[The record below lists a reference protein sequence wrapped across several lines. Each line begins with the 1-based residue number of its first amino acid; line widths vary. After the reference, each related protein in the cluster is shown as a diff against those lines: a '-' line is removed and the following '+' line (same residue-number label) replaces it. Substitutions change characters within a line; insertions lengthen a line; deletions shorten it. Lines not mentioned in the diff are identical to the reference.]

1 VKKKEVS
8 NSTAGNNKTQQYS
21 NDARELSNSRTWI
34 DFLDKESLSLYPGK
48 DDWRQRLIYTMLK
61 WSEKA
66 TSLELMQFCLEYKI
80 PRTTL
85 NEWVN
90 KYPEVKEAYSNI
102 KLIIACHRRVGTM
115 NKKLDGA
122 YAYKDMHIYDPEWHA
137 INKYHSDM
145 KKDEEKQSHT
155 FIINNTKP
163 RIISKEEMKSSEE
176 DNDDASIL

>member
-1 VKKKEVS
+1 MVKKDAS
-8 NSTAGNNKTQQYS
+8 GGNKTQQYS
-21 NDARELSNSRTWI
+21 NDPRELSNSRTWI
-34 DFLDKESLSLYPGK
+34 DFLDKETLSLYPGK

-61 WSEKA
+61 WSEKP
-66 TSLELMQFCLEYKI
+66 TSLELMQFCMEYKI

-85 NEWVN
+85 KEWVN
-90 KYPEVKEAYSNI
+90 KYPEVKEAYDNI

-145 KKDEEKQSHT
+145 RKDEEKQAHT
-155 FIINNTKP
+155 FIISNEKP
-163 RIISKEEMKSSEE
+163 RIVSKQEMKSNDE
-176 DNDDASIL
+176 DSNDSSN